1 MRLIGGV
8 LVAALLAALASDAAV
23 FGIELWKIALA
34 LLGAGLFVLG
44 GRKSVKS

>member
-44 GRKSVKS
+44 GRKRVKS